1 MNVLIIGLGSI
12 GQRHLKNL
20 QSIRLVKKIYIYRK
34 KFQTPTLINYSTP
47 SKKKID
53 EIYDVTYI
61 KNLKNLSKYNI
72 HVAFI
77 CSPTSLHTSQAIEL
91 IKNKIN
97 VFVEKPINNN
107 LKNINK
113 LYRLI
118 SKNRNV
124 KHMIGYQLKFN
135 PLIKKLKS
143 IITRKNIG
151 KIYHVQI
158 HHGEHIDDFH
168 PYEDYKISYA
178 ARKNLEEELF

>member
-1 MNVLIIGLGSI
+1 MP
-12 GQRHLKNL
+12 
-20 QSIRLVKKIYIYRK
+20 LV
-34 KFQTPTLINYSTP
+34 
-47 SKKKID
+47 
-53 EIYDVTYI
+53 
-61 KNLKNLSKYNI
+61 
-72 HVAFI
+72 

-168 PYEDYKISYA
+168 PMRIIRFHMLQE
-178 ARKNLEEELF
+178 KNLEEELF